1 MDTGYF
7 RDKLIRIRNE
17 LLEIEKTGNEAAQT
31 VELDQSRV
39 GRLSRMDALQAQAMS
54 IESNR
59 RRDIKLKRI
68 DAALQRIEKDEFGL
82 CLQCEEEINPKR
94 LMKSTEAPRSM
105 SVSTCGLFARNNK
118 SCRGR
123 SCACPDGRQAC
134 PDVK

>member
-68 DAALQRIEKDEFGL
+68 GAALRRIEKDEFGL
-82 CLQCEEEINPKR
+82 CLRCEEEINPKR
-94 LMKSTEAPRSM
+94 LEFDPSAPL
-105 SVSTCGLFARNNK
+105 CID
-118 SCRGR
+118 
-123 SCACPDGRQAC
+123 CAKQ
-134 PDVK
+134 

>member
-94 LMKSTEAPRSM
+94 LEFDPSAPL
-105 SVSTCGLFARNNK
+105 CIY
-118 SCRGR
+118 
-123 SCACPDGRQAC
+123 CAKLPLHL
-134 PDVK
+134 